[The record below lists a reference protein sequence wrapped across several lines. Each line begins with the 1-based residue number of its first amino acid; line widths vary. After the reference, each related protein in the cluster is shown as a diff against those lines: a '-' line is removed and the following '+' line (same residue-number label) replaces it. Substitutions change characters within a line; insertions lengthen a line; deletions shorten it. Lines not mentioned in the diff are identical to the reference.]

1 MPPAH
6 RKGDICTG
14 HGCFPPRP
22 SAQGSPNVFTNNIP
36 QHRLTDAWSAHCCG
50 PPCHGSVLC
59 AGSPNVFANTLAV
72 ARKGDPVCCGSACA
86 THSPNVFANGP

>member
-1 MPPAH
+1 MPACH

-22 SAQGSPNVFTNNIP
+22 SVQGSPNVFTNAIP
-36 QHRLTDAWSAHCCG
+36 QHRLTDAWAAHCCG

>member
-1 MPPAH
+1 MPACH

-22 SAQGSPNVFTNNIP
+22 SVQGSPNVFTNAIP
-36 QHRLTDAWSAHCCG
+36 QHRLTDAWAAHSCG

-59 AGSPNVFANTLAV
+59 ARSPHVFANTLAV
-72 ARKGDPVCCGSACA
+72 ARKDDPVCCGSACA